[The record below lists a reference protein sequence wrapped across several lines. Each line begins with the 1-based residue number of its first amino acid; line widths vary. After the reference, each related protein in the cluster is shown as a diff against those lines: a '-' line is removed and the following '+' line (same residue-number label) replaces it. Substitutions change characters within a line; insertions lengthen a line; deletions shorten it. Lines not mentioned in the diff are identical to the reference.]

1 MSQINIP
8 VTQLAQLGFADRMAH
23 QAQEHPEV
31 ARQAAQQ
38 VAPEALRQQRDS
50 VVATQDSEAAR
61 KLKAE
66 KDGKGGGRGDSGK
79 KSRRR
84 GGSPPEET
92 ESAPDTPWAGNILN
106 LKV

>member
-8 VTQLAQLGFADRMAH
+8 VTQLAQLGFADRIAYE
-23 QAQEHPEV
+23 AQEHPEH

-38 VAPEALRQQRDS
+38 AMPEVLRQQKDS
-50 VVATQDSEAAR
+50 VVESQNSEAMR

-66 KDGKGGGRGDSGK
+66 KDGKGGGQGESGK
-79 KSRRR
+79 QNQRQ
-84 GGSPPEET
+84 GGPPEDA
-92 ESAPDTPWAGNILN
+92 ESSPNTPWAGNIVN